1 MIFIGSQLSSTPA
14 ARPSR
19 RGHDVEGVKAPRCA
33 SPGVRYDAQH
43 ESSCRQGAMAGLV
56 AFIIMLIMAPAQI
69 MKRMGAGPFVWRAR
83 QPLW

>member
-1 MIFIGSQLSSTPA
+1 VR
-14 ARPSR
+14 ARVCDMMPNM
-19 RGHDVEGVKAPRCA
+19 K
-33 SPGVRYDAQH
+33 
-43 ESSCRQGAMAGLV
+43 SSCRQGAMAGLV